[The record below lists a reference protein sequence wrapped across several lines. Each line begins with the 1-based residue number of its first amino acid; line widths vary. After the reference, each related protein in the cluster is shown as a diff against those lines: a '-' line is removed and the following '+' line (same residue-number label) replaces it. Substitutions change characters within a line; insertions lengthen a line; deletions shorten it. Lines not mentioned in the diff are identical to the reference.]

1 MAYVKTYLKREIVID
16 SIVTIHYFE
25 YTSDFIFH
33 GESHD
38 FWEFLYVDRGE
49 RICNCRR

>member
-33 GESHD
+33 G
-38 FWEFLYVDRGE
+38 
-49 RICNCRR
+49 